1 MPSCSKAKHP
11 SGVEILFEEE
21 SHRYS
26 SVLNGREIEYTSG
39 TTFVHKFFPE
49 FDPDGKILERCA
61 LREGKTSAQLKKE
74 WDDNRD
80 TSCRFGTR
88 CHEICEDV
96 LLARKRRNEPENE
109 KERLTFE
116 QGA

>member
-11 SGVEILFEEE
+11 SGVEIEFEEE

-39 TTFVHKFFPE
+39 TTFIHKFFPE

-61 LREGKTSAQLKKE
+61 AKQGKTPKQLKKE

-80 TSCRFGTR
+80 ASCVYGT
-88 CHEICEDV
+88 HVHALCEDV
-96 LLARKRRNEPENE
+96 LLARKPR
-109 KERLTFE
+109 F
-116 QGA
+116 